1 MTIKE
6 IFLNAIICGE
16 IGKKDVYGVFVE
28 LSEFQMHFKDVIKS
42 DYINTFLPAATIE
55 KGRCHA
61 SQTKFLFR
69 IKKATYRV
77 HPDAIEEQMKFNTK
91 KANPQ
96 CKSVSFHEYGCRKLA
111 TSRDNLFSLLNLNT
125 TLR

>member
-6 IFLNAIICGE
+6 FFLNAVICGE
-16 IGKKDVYGVFVE
+16 IGKRDAYGVIVE
-28 LSEFQMHFKDVIKS
+28 SNEFKMHFKNVIKS

-69 IKKATYRV
+69 IKKATYRI
-77 HPDAIEEQMKFNTK
+77 HPDAIEEQIKINIK
-91 KANPQ
+91 KETSQ
-96 CKSVSFHEYGCRKLA
+96 YKSISIHEYRCRKPA
-111 TSRDNLFSLLNLNT
+111 TSRDNLFSLLNLST
-125 TLR
+125 TL